1 MARTLHQKLQILAEA
16 ARHDAS
22 CASSGGQGR
31 DARKGEPGH
40 TTGSGIC
47 HAFTPDGRCISLL
60 KVLMTNFCI
69 FDCAYCPSRLS
80 ADTPRARLAPEEVVQ
95 LTIEFYRRNMIE
107 GLFLSSGIIR
117 SPDDTMQDMIR
128 ILRILREREG
138 FRGYIHLK
146 VIPGASAGLIEE
158 AGLLADRLSVNVE
171 LPTEAGLARLAPRKD
186 AQDIR
191 RQMATIR
198 LRTEAAQ
205 ERSPTGRRPP
215 PFAPAGQSTQVIV
228 GADGAA
234 DAEILRMSE
243 QLYAGYRLR
252 RVYYSAY
259 VPVPGAS
266 DRLPPRPPPL
276 LREHRLYQADWLLRH
291 YGFTAEEVLPAGD
304 LDPDLDPK
312 TAWAL
317 RHRHLFPVDVRRAGR
332 EMLLRVPGF
341 GTRTV
346 DRILSARRH
355 RALRWEDLR
364 HMGAVL
370 GRAAPFV
377 EAEDWHP
384 RGLLE
389 AEGLRDRLAPPP
401 QQLSLF

>member
-31 DARKGEPGH
+31 DARKGEPGRS
-40 TTGSGIC
+40 TGSGIC

-60 KVLMTNFCI
+60 KVLMTNFCL

-95 LTIEFYRRNMIE
+95 LTIGFYRRNMIE

-186 AQDIR
+186 AQGIR
-191 RQMATIR
+191 RQMGLIR
-198 LRTEAAQ
+198 LKTEETQDRTH
-205 ERSPTGRRPP
+205 RGRRPP

-291 YGFTAEEVLPAGD
+291 YGFTAAELLPAGD

-341 GTRTV
+341 GTRSV

-364 HMGAVL
+364 RMGAVL

-389 AEGLRDRLAPPP
+389 AEGLRARLAPPP